1 MRFRLLHEPDD
12 LPVRRLITGELSFG
26 LGTVAAIV
34 VLAGVLYLLLRR
46 NKYGEYG
53 ERLTEKKA
61 AVNV

>member
-1 MRFRLLHEPDD
+1 MISLNKATVISLAILDAFAQFPSK
-12 LPVRRLITGELSFG
+12 LSTPLCFS
-26 LGTVAAIV
+26 
-34 VLAGVLYLLLRR
+34 GVLYLLLRR